1 MRHGCWHMKSITL
14 GKMKRGLGI
23 EAFQI
28 LRKEVLPKRRMTI
41 NLSLKRIL
49 ISLESNIFKE
59 RNVELVTG
67 SDDPIG
73 ITVTNMYGRANGN
86 DLMAQYDG
94 ELMDVEE
101 LNLMHAEDH
110 DLRMWKMINTVQLG
124 QSGWVS
130 TVMLPIS
137 AVKCMEV

>member
-1 MRHGCWHMKSITL
+1 
-14 GKMKRGLGI
+14 
-23 EAFQI
+23 
-28 LRKEVLPKRRMTI
+28 
-41 NLSLKRIL
+41 
-49 ISLESNIFKE
+49 
-59 RNVELVTG
+59 
-67 SDDPIG
+67 
-73 ITVTNMYGRANGN
+73 MYGRANGN